1 MKLKKTFL
9 LIALLS
15 ARVAFATV
23 YHVAPGDNL
32 ATAINKLNP
41 GDELYLASGQYDLTS
56 TLKINRNGTA
66 TQPILIAAEEGAK
79 PILDFR
85 TLALETNGVTVGGN
99 YLYIRGLT
107 IRYAGKKGIFL
118 DKAAY
123 CTLEQLDVY
132 GCCDSGIQLRS
143 GGNNTVVNCDSHD
156 NFDYHTEEKD
166 GKGGPGGNADGFADK
181 QGDAC
186 AGNIYIGCR
195 AWGNS
200 DDGWDSFQRVTSG
213 APTVYIN
220 CIAYNNGRPSI
231 NLSTNPRATGVDA
244 ARFVGQDLTQIVN
257 KGNPNGFK
265 LGGKKEDN
273 GTIHNTELY
282 RCLAVGHRSKG
293 FDQNNNAGTMKI
305 VNCTAYANDIN
316 YGFGNPYS
324 YTLYIYNSISL
335 DPTSS
340 DIKTHSAGTTT
351 QSHNSWLSG
360 FAATDADFES
370 LDVEGLILAPRKAD
384 GTLAET
390 SLLRLKSTATN
401 LIDKGLVVDNTL
413 FTGDRI
419 ADYLSYNGSAPDLGC
434 FETSGGTSAINGIAA
449 DAGEL
454 NPHQPCYDLNGR
466 RVDARSYK
474 GVVIQNGKKIMR

>member
-1 MKLKKTFL
+1 MKLKQTFL

-15 ARVAFATV
+15 VRVAFATV

-41 GDELYLASGQYDLTS
+41 GDELYLADGQYDLTS

-85 TLALETNGVTVGGN
+85 TLALETNGVKVEGN

-107 IRYAGKKGIFL
+107 IRYAGKKGIWL
-118 DKAAY
+118 EKAAY
-123 CTLEQLDVY
+123 CTLEKLDVY

-143 GGNNTVVNCDSHD
+143 GGHNTVVNCDSHD
-156 NFDYHTEEKD
+156 NFDYHNN
-166 GKGGPGGNADGFADK
+166 GGNADGFADK

-200 DDGWDSFQRVTSG
+200 DDGWDSYERVTSG
-213 APTVYIN
+213 TPTVYIN
-220 CIAYNNGRPSI
+220 CVTYNNGRSTI
-231 NLSTNPRATGVDA
+231 DLSSNPRTTGVDA
-244 ARFVGQDLTQIVN
+244 ARFTGQNLTQIAN
-257 KGNPNGFK
+257 GGNPNGFK
-265 LGGKKEDN
+265 LGGN
-273 GTIHNTELY
+273 GSVHNTELY

-293 FDQNNNAGTMKI
+293 FDQNNNAGSMKI
-305 VNCTAYANDIN
+305 VNCTAYANNLN
-316 YGFGNPYS
+316 YGFGNNYG
-324 YTLYIYNSISL
+324 YTLFIYNSISL
-335 DPTSS
+335 DATDS

-434 FETSGGTSAINGIAA
+434 FETSGGTSAINSITA

-466 RVDARSYK
+466 RVDARNYK
-474 GVVIQNGKKIMR
+474 GIVIQNGRKIRLF